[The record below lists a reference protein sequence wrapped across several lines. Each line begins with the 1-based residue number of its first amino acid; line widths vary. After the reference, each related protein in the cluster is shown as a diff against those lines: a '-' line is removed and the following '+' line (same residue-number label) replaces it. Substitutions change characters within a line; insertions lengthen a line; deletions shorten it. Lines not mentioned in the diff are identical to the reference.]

1 MSTRPNRRAS
11 SAKVA
16 PPVFPATA
24 PSTKQAKL
32 EASQR
37 NPAHISKDVADA
49 CGGVNPLSG
58 RLYSD
63 GFSSGSQVGV
73 PNRLTHCQPSNTGLV
88 PHPPAEP
95 ATASVTTAGGP
106 SDASASRARG
116 TTHMVNSLQVFQAP
130 DQSDAYLK
138 SVFSAAAKSQSMPAR
153 RPQAKAAAIGSNK
166 LAPLAHTPRSAAP
179 NGTTASAPAATR
191 DISTSTAEEAAQ
203 RALATIPRFHK
214 ATSNAPNEF
223 VYLVM
228 RPRGMRDPLNPY
240 DLQAVPRT
248 EVRGQNYFTVSAAGV
263 THFNDAGAEFIE
275 LPKWERECRIFHTIR
290 ELPVFHDYQ
299 RWRSFVL
306 WRNLVRRSATS
317 GSRQFL
323 SLHLFAAHPHLSR
336 ALLAV
341 RKECLDTAAAEDLY
355 ETSTETRTLEAY
367 TEMLH
372 AHLEEEKRRLEQMIK
387 RIRDHVEQAC
397 KTAMFTWQVDRERQ
411 KLLYEDEEQQQKKKV
426 FDIRELGTQEQPSYI
441 ELTQRKAMCRRLT
454 AFIKLCDYLV
464 VECLTGLAAKA
475 VSHLRHDLEV
485 SGTTATTAAAAAAVG
500 GSTAGPA
507 TATTA
512 HTTTAAGE
520 RSRKAGAGLNAA
532 AAAANADFTG
542 PLWNVEV
549 VYNSDLQAI
558 ELMPSA
564 AQIRES
570 VDDVICD
577 YVRAVGAIPR
587 LTSFSTFK
595 AYTSNAQDELGN
607 DTIGAGPDVAEMVMV
622 EECYKQDVAAIQ
634 STLSESFVKMHNH
647 AHTFEV
653 FKEMY
658 ITNSQLRKETLLERD
673 DTLQFFRDQL
683 ATYKAQ
689 TEAISKI
696 PSCADVGMMRM
707 WTEGL
712 REFFTPSP
720 LTCLNIY
727 HHVLPLI
734 AKRRNETLL
743 KELQQRTTYLAA
755 APKTIEHYVEYV
767 DYCNKLESSFDDI
780 ANSYDLVRDLFALM
794 QNEKIDVGE
803 EDEETYRSGTRPQ
816 FDKLRTLLQT
826 TEDSKEAQQRFFS
839 RSIEEEMAQ
848 LRRRIESVYDRAGQP
863 IVMSGDAAVE
873 EARAYVANLLQEAEG
888 IAAREKKLR
897 EFQIEIGAE
906 ETVVEV
912 MTEMLNDVSIKARL
926 WTGLG
931 DWQTFTKE
939 TRALPFDQLQVPA
952 VQEVVQKFA
961 TLVKQ
966 VSSKLSDNRAVP
978 RLRSSVEEWRQL
990 LPVLQAL
997 TNPSLKSEHLAK
1009 ISAVVGPIADAS
1021 GTTKTLSEW
1030 SNQFTIGML
1039 LEHNIL
1045 RYRDEIAAVS
1055 AAATEEDKLQ
1065 KQIDKVNATWNGGGA
1080 KPPVEFQFHNHKE
1093 SKDVFTL
1100 VGSSVED
1107 VTTMLDD
1114 SAVAISTIGSSK
1126 HCQGVLRSQV
1136 DRWENRLKYM
1146 LETLDKWVELQR
1158 SWIYLENIFSSSEI
1172 RSQWKDDAQRFEKV
1186 DRFYKDLMRKAHDLP
1201 TAYRSLLINPPSFG
1215 TAESSTAAA
1224 GRTLKQDLE
1233 NNIQELEKVLVSLE
1247 KKLDEKRRAFPR
1259 FYFLSNDDMLDLIAK
1274 VKTPELMMPHMLKMF
1289 DGIKSLSLSA
1299 QNDITHLNSMEG
1311 ETVELCN
1318 QGIKAR
1324 GAVEAWMDLLEREM
1338 FTTLRLRAQR
1348 CLEDYEA
1355 RNDRTEWMFQHP
1367 VQLVLI
1373 VEQLLWTRSV
1383 EEALDKFDSPQLMQR
1398 LRSEQRS
1405 NLEVLAELTARSL
1418 SRVQRVLLSTLIT
1431 IDVHGRDL
1439 VEDMCE
1445 SRVTESKEFG
1455 WTKQLRVYW
1464 EKYTDGNGT
1473 LFIRQNNSRFVYG
1486 YEYLGAQGRLV
1497 ITPLTDRIYMTVT
1510 GALKLHLGASPAGPA
1525 GTGKTET
1532 VKDLAK
1538 NLARQCIVYNC
1549 SDGVTYKMMEKFFS
1563 GLIQTGAWACL
1574 DEFNRINIEVL
1585 SVIASQ
1591 LLEIKLALQ
1600 NSQESFTFQGTPD
1613 VRVRPTY
1620 GAFITMNPG
1629 YAGRTELPDNLKI
1642 LFRPVAC
1649 MTPDFRMIAEVILF
1663 SEGFKN
1669 AHDLS
1674 LKITQLYK
1682 LSSEQL
1688 SPQDHYDFGMRAL
1701 KSILVMAGDLKRSQP
1716 DVEEDLTLIVA
1727 CNDSNVPKF
1736 VAEDIPLFQGIMQ
1749 DLFPG
1754 VSFPEREYGELLP
1767 ALQRVMSE
1775 KKLVDAG
1782 QWVKKGIQFY
1792 ETLIVRHGVMLVG
1805 VTGTGKTEARRC
1817 IAGAL
1822 TGMAAAGSSNKMA
1835 RPVEEYVINP
1845 KSILLHELYGQL
1857 DVNTN
1862 EWKDGVLA
1870 AIAKDCVR
1878 AAETSSDHRWMI
1890 FDGPVD
1896 TLWIESLNS
1905 VLDDSKLLCLDS
1917 GERIKL
1923 PDTIHMLFEV
1933 ADLAVASP
1941 ATVSRCGMVYVD
1953 AEDLPWRAVVA
1964 QWAETKLADAGAQP
1978 QCRAYVLS
1986 LFDQHVEKG
1995 LAWLRQQRSAA
2006 LISGGDMN
2014 VVQSLCDLFTALMQV
2029 NKVKLMAD
2037 PAPTSSST
2045 DGGGGADAAATVA
2058 AAPAPPPAD
2067 DPIFRERNEICN
2079 ALFAFSYVWSLGGN
2093 VNQAAM
2099 ESFDTMARTELET
2112 VVRFP
2117 NYGSVYDYMV
2127 DFTTRL
2133 LVPWESLVPN
2143 FAYDPA
2149 TPFFDILVPTVDTV
2163 RYSTIARTLLEAKK
2177 PVLFNGQSGVGK
2189 TFIMADCLHRN
2200 KEALQLSLVTFQFSA
2215 QTSSERTQELIEA
2228 KLKPKR
2234 KNLLGAAPGKSVVLF
2249 IDDLNMPAVEVF
2261 GASPPIELIRQ
2272 LMGQGG
2278 FYDRKVAGMWK
2289 TVQDVTVVSACGPPE
2304 GGRNPI
2310 TPRLTR
2316 LFHLLQ
2322 IATLTDESM
2331 KRIFGSILGGFLEA
2345 KNFAHEVREL
2355 VPAVVMGSLD
2365 VFNKIRDTLRPRPT
2379 TPHYTFNLRDL
2390 SKVFQGITQVIP
2402 RVCRD
2407 APTFV
2412 RLWVH
2417 EVMRCFYDR
2426 LANQADR
2433 QYFVDEVLAEAILH
2447 VLPSAGNPVSPPPDL
2462 WADFTRFGAAEKVY
2476 EEVPEIQRVAQVLEE
2491 YQDDYNATAAVA
2503 KRDDDSGAVQASQL
2517 GLVFFKDH
2525 CKHIARIIR
2534 IIRQPRGNV
2543 LLVGVGG
2550 SGKRSLTRL
2559 AAYITGCRTFEAAVG
2574 KGYSMNDFHEF
2585 LLGVYTHAGV
2595 KNESCV
2601 LLLSDNQIVDEAM
2614 LEDVNNILNSGEVPS
2629 LFSAEEREKHI
2640 SACAEAAQ
2648 QRGITNR
2655 EDVYNFFIGRVRD
2668 NMHVALCMSPVGDQF
2683 RTRCRQ
2689 FPSLTNCCSVDWF
2702 DEWPREALEGVA
2714 ARMLQDL
2721 AGVVPADFHA
2731 LLPQLCV
2738 DVHASTTHMA
2748 QQFYDEL
2755 RRRYYITP
2763 TSYLEF
2769 IESYKAL
2776 LLIQR
2781 SRVEARLA
2789 QMENG
2794 TEKMRETEETITRMK
2809 AEIEVKRPQLEKA
2822 SAETQEVVADLKVRQ
2837 TKAAEVQVQV
2847 RAQQES
2853 ATVQQ
2858 RDASQMAAEANAR
2871 LAEAKPIIDKAK
2883 AALDTI
2889 QASDLNELRS
2899 FANPPS
2905 AVLTTTQACMT
2916 MFDAKD
2922 FNGAWSGNT
2931 DWKGAREFLSYRPL
2945 LDMIRGYPTDNVKPA
2960 ILQKVQKFINDPEFT
2975 VEVCSSKG
2983 SQTCGSL
2990 CAWVH
2995 AVNEYSKV
3003 VKEVGPMRQAAAEAE
3018 QHLAETNAKLQA
3030 AQQQLKEV
3038 EKELTDLEQRY
3049 QVSVTK
3055 KNDLEKG
3062 LQLCISRLRN
3072 AEMLSGSLKS
3082 EGARWTENVKLLSAQ
3097 LGALPLQVFMAS
3109 ACVAYFGAFTPAF
3122 RQRLIAQWTTELAS
3136 RGLEVGGF
3144 SFTSVL
3150 GDPVDVL
3157 NWQVNGLPSDETST
3171 ENAIVAL
3178 LSCAP
3183 RRWPLFIDPQEQ
3195 AIKWLLRQFQQTQPV
3210 SGSGAAASKNRNM
3223 LKVIRLTDATWM
3235 RTLESQIRLGGV
3247 VVIDD
3252 VGESLDP
3259 ALEPLI
3265 ARRFTTSEGGGLQI
3279 QLTPQSGPIDY
3290 HPSFRLFLCS
3300 KLPNPVYLPDISTRV
3315 TLLNF
3320 TATMEGLSEQMLG
3333 EVVSIEQRSMEEEK
3347 NAMIQRIAQGQQRL
3361 KTIEESILE
3370 RLQSTKGNIL
3380 DDEDLIRELQSAQSS
3395 AAVISRSQKEANEK
3409 MAIISAAREKYRG
3422 VAVRAALLFFVL
3434 ADVSRMDPMYQ
3445 YSLQYFVKLV
3455 QHEIEGTVKPAGYTE
3470 ANAEMLADHLRAAIA
3485 ALTSATYMQVC
3496 RGLFNKDKTILSLL
3510 IATAIARHDRVIAE
3524 EEWQYFVR
3532 ASAFAASELPEKP
3545 ARLAWVTRVQW
3556 ELAEALSRTVPA
3568 FHELLPSLQDQA
3580 EEWRAFAQSDV
3591 PYAAPLP
3598 SAWQAKLN
3606 LFQRVLLIRC
3616 FREEQLYFA
3625 LSDYV
3630 QQTMGPE
3637 FIETPTMDLART
3649 LKDSAPHTP
3658 IVFIL
3663 SQGADPM
3670 EALQSLALAEGR
3682 DLQYVSLGQGQS
3694 ENAKRL
3700 ITACRSSGAWAL
3712 LQNCHLSQT
3721 FMPELSAIV
3730 ASLQPGA
3737 TNAVE
3742 MHPNFRLW
3750 LTSMPTDFFPVF
3762 VLQTSVKLTN
3772 EPPTGLR
3779 ANMLRCFNE
3788 LTPQEYDAFSD
3799 ADTIGGEKKGR
3810 AFKKLLYG
3818 LCFFHSVV
3826 LERRKFGPLGW
3837 NVKYEWNDTD
3847 FHVSKQWL
3855 RLFFEEQETIPWE
3868 SLGYIIGQI
3877 NYGGRVTDP
3886 QDRGTLF
3893 TILRNYLNPHILE
3906 EGHCFCQEGVY
3917 VVPASG
3923 TLAEAQQHIQAM
3935 SLVDEPAVF
3944 GMHENANLRY
3954 QLQRSEYLLSKIVSI
3969 QPRLVGSAGTSG
3981 VTPEEEV
3988 RRKCQEFEASLPPIF
4003 TKEEA
4008 GPRTFTALPSGLPNS
4023 MSTVLSHELV
4033 KYNRLLSKMRQTL
4046 SDMQK
4051 ALQGLTVLSAD
4062 LDAMYSS
4069 FLADQ
4074 VPQLWTSV
4082 SYASLKPLGAW
4093 YRDLIARVQFIRR
4106 WVQKGEPVAFWIG
4119 GFFNP
4124 SAFMT
4129 GVYQAYARAES
4140 VSVDKLGFQYAVL
4153 DTAADAITAAPARGC
4168 YVYGIQ
4174 TDAWRWDSK
4183 RRVMADSLPGEPYA
4197 ELPPVHFLPEPNH
4210 VKPESYHAVPLY
4222 RTTVRAGVISSL
4234 GASSNYVMSIEVPS
4248 ADGSD
4253 YWLLKGAACVC
4264 ALNQ

>member
-1 MSTRPNRRAS
+1 MSVPPNQRVP
-11 SAKVA
+11 SAKAA
-16 PPVFPATA
+16 PAFAASV
-24 PSTKQAKL
+24 PSSKRAKL

-37 NPAHISKDVADA
+37 NPAHISKDIADA
-49 CGGVNPLSG
+49 CRSVNPLAG
-58 RLYSD
+58 RLYDD
-63 GFSSGSQVGV
+63 GFTSGPQVGV
-73 PNRLTHCQPSNTGLV
+73 PNRLTHYQPTTTALI
-88 PHPPAEP
+88 PHPPTEP
-95 ATASVTTAGGP
+95 ANGATANITISTDIPAKEST
-106 SDASASRARG
+106 SCARG
-116 TTHMVNSLQVFQAP
+116 ETRMVNSLQVFEAP
-130 DQSDAYLK
+130 NPSDSELKNIFTATAKSK
-138 SVFSAAAKSQSMPAR
+138 SVPSRRPQKVSAAAATAPIKTTLMASQPRPASLSGTTSL
-153 RPQAKAAAIGSNK
+153 AAA
-166 LAPLAHTPRSAAP
+166 A
-179 NGTTASAPAATR
+179 TTAKDFGAN
-191 DISTSTAEEAAQ
+191 TAEEAAQ

-240 DLQAVPRT
+240 DLQAVSRT

-263 THFNDAGAEFIE
+263 THFHDSGAEFIE
-275 LPKWERECRIFHTIR
+275 LPKWERECHIFHTIR
-290 ELPVFHDYQ
+290 ELPVFRDYQ
-299 RWRSFVL
+299 RWRNFVL
-306 WRNLVRRSATS
+306 WRNLVRRSATGS
-317 GSRQFL
+317 SRQFL
-323 SLHLFAAHPHLSR
+323 MSHLFAAHPHLSA

-341 RKECLDTAAAEDLY
+341 RKECLDTAATEDLY
-355 ETSTETRTLEAY
+355 ESSVETRTLEAY
-367 TEMLH
+367 TQALLN
-372 AHLEEEKRRLEQMIK
+372 HLQEEKWRLEQMMK

-397 KTAMFTWQVDRERQ
+397 KMAMFTWQVDRERQ
-411 KLLYEDEEQQQKKKV
+411 KLLYEDEEQQKKKV
-426 FDIRELGTQEQPSYI
+426 FDIRELGTQEQPSYV
-441 ELTQRKAMCRRLT
+441 ELTQRKTMCRRLT
-454 AFIKLCDYLV
+454 AFIKMCDYLV

-475 VSHLRHDLEV
+475 VSRLRRDLEL
-485 SGTTATTAAAAAAVG
+485 SGTAPAGGASATAAG
-500 GSTAGPA
+500 
-507 TATTA
+507 
-512 HTTTAAGE
+512 AGE
-520 RSRKAGAGLNAA
+520 RSRKAA
-532 AAAANADFTG
+532 AAAANAAAGAANTDFTG
-542 PLWNVEV
+542 PLWNVEM
-549 VYNSDLQAI
+549 VYNSELQAI

-564 AQIRES
+564 SQFRES
-570 VDDVICD
+570 VEDIVSD
-577 YVRAVGAIPR
+577 YVHAVGAIPR
-587 LTSFSTFK
+587 LTSLGTFK
-595 AYTSNAQDELGN
+595 VYTSNAQDELGN
-607 DTIGAGPDVAEMVMV
+607 DIIGAGPDVAEMVMV
-622 EECYKQDVAAIQ
+622 EERYKQDVAAIQ
-634 STLSESFVKMHNH
+634 STLSAAFAKMHNY
-647 AHTFEV
+647 AQTFEV

-658 ITNSQLRKETLLERD
+658 ITNSHVRKETLLQRD
-673 DTLQFFRDQL
+673 DNLQFFREQL
-683 ATYKAQ
+683 ATYRRQ
-689 TEAISKI
+689 MEAISTKI
-696 PSCADVGMMRM
+696 PSCADVGVMRM

-720 LTCLNIY
+720 VACLNVY
-727 HHVLPLI
+727 HHVLPI
-734 AKRRNETLL
+734 ISKRRNETLL
-743 KELQQRTTYLAA
+743 RELQERTTYLAA
-755 APKTIEHYVEYV
+755 APKSIEHYVEYV
-767 DYCNKLESSFDDI
+767 DYCNKLEGSFDDI
-780 ANSYDLVRDLFALM
+780 ANSYDLVRDLFLLM
-794 QNEKIDVGE
+794 QNEKISVSE
-803 EDEETYRSGTRPQ
+803 EDEETFRSGTRPQ

-826 TEDSKEAQQRFFS
+826 TEDSREAQQRFFS
-839 RSIEEEMAQ
+839 RSIDEEMDQ

-863 IVMSGDAAVE
+863 IVMSGDADVE
-873 EARAYVANLLQEAEG
+873 EAHAYMMALLEEAEG

-912 MTEMLNDVSIKARL
+912 MTEMLHDVSIKARL
-926 WTGLG
+926 WTGIG
-931 DWQTFTKE
+931 DWKTFTEE
-939 TRALPFDQLQVPA
+939 TRVLPFDQLDVPG
-952 VQEVVQKFA
+952 VQETVQKFS

-966 VSSKLSDNRAVP
+966 VSSKLSGNRAVP
-978 RLRSSVEEWRQL
+978 RLRSGVEEWRQL
-990 LPVLQAL
+990 LPVLQSL
-997 TNPSLKSEHLAK
+997 TNPTLKTEHHAK
-1009 ISAVVGPIADAS
+1009 ISAVVGPIADAN
-1021 GTTKTLSEW
+1021 GIVKTLSEW
-1030 SNQFTIGML
+1030 SNQFTIEML
-1039 LEHNIL
+1039 LEHHIL
-1045 RYRDEIAAVS
+1045 KYRDEIVAVS

-1065 KQIDKVNATWNGGGA
+1065 KQIDKVNATWNGGGP
-1080 KPPVEFQFHNHKE
+1080 KPPVEFQFHAHKD

-1136 DRWENRLKYM
+1136 DRWENRFKYM

-1186 DRFYKDLMRKAHDLP
+1186 NRFYKDLMRKAHDLP
-1201 TAYRSLLINPPSFG
+1201 TAYRSLLINPPSFD
-1215 TAESSTAAA
+1215 TAEAVTAA
-1224 GRTLKQDLE
+1224 GRTLKHDLE
-1233 NNIQELEKVLVSLE
+1233 TYIKELEKVLVSLE
-1247 KKLDEKRRAFPR
+1247 KKLEEKRRAFPR
-1259 FYFLSNDDMLDLIAK
+1259 FYFLSNDDLLDLLAK

-1289 DGIKSLSLSA
+1289 DGIKSLSFGS

-1311 ETVELCN
+1311 EKVELCN
-1318 QGIKAR
+1318 QSIKAR
-1324 GAVEAWMDLLEREM
+1324 GAVEVWMDLLEREM
-1338 FTTLRLRAQR
+1338 FATLRFRAQR

-1355 RNDRTEWMFQHP
+1355 RNDRTEWMLQHP

-1383 EEALDKFDSPQLMQR
+1383 EEVLDKPDSSQLMQR
-1398 LRSEQRS
+1398 LREEQRS
-1405 NLEVLAELTARSL
+1405 NLETLAELTARSL

-1445 SRVTESKEFG
+1445 SGVTESKEFG

-1464 EKYTDGNGT
+1464 EKDADDNGT

-1600 NSQESFTFQGTPD
+1600 NAQETFNFQGTPD
-1613 VRVRPTY
+1613 VRVRRTY
-1620 GAFITMNPG
+1620 GAFVTMNPG

-1754 VSFPEREYGELLP
+1754 VSFPEREYEELLP
-1767 ALQRVMSE
+1767 AMQRIMSE

-1792 ETLIVRHGVMLVG
+1792 ETLIVRHGVMMVG
-1805 VTGTGKTEARRC
+1805 VTGTGKTESRRC
-1817 IAGAL
+1817 IAEAL
-1822 TGMAAAGSSNKMA
+1822 TNMAAANSTNKMA

-1878 AAETSSDHRWMI
+1878 AAETSANHRWMV

-1953 AEDLPWRAVVA
+1953 AEDLPWRAVA
-1964 QWAETKLADAGAQP
+1964 EQWVETKLAKAGAQP

-1986 LFDQHVEKG
+1986 LFNNHMEKG
-1995 LAWLRQQRSAA
+1995 LEWLHQQRSATLMSA
-2006 LISGGDMN
+2006 GDMN
-2014 VVQSLCDLFTALMQV
+2014 VVQSLCDLFTALMHV
-2029 NKVKLMAD
+2029 NAVKLMAD
-2037 PAPTSSST
+2037 PQSS
-2045 DGGGGADAAATVA
+2045 AD
-2058 AAPAPPPAD
+2058 PIIPPD
-2067 DPIFRERNEICN
+2067 DPIFRERNEVCN
-2079 ALFAFSYVWSLGGN
+2079 ALFAFSFVWSVGGN
-2093 VNQAAM
+2093 VDQAAM

-2117 NYGSVYDYMV
+2117 NYGSVYDYTV
-2127 DFTTRL
+2127 DFKTRL
-2133 LVPWESLVPN
+2133 LVPWESLVPSFTYN
-2143 FAYDPA
+2143 PN
-2149 TPFFDILVPTVDTV
+2149 TPFFNVLVPTIDTV
-2163 RYSTIARTLLEAKK
+2163 RYSTIAQTLLKGRK
-2177 PVLFNGQSGVGK
+2177 PILFNGQTGVGK

-2322 IATLTDESM
+2322 IATLTDDSM
-2331 KRIFGSILGGFLEA
+2331 KRIFNSILSGFLDA
-2345 KNFAHEVREL
+2345 KNFTHEVKGL
-2355 VPAVVMGSLD
+2355 APAVVRGSVD
-2365 VFNKIRDTLRPRPT
+2365 IFNKIRDGLRPRPT

-2402 RVCRD
+2402 RMCRD

-2417 EVMRCFYDR
+2417 ELMRCFYDR
-2426 LANQADR
+2426 LASPADR
-2433 QYFVDEVLAEAILH
+2433 QYFVEEVVAEAVLY
-2447 VLPSAGNPVSPPPDL
+2447 VLPNSANPAAASPPVL
-2462 WADFTRFGAAEKVY
+2462 WADFTRFGAADKVY
-2476 EEVPEIQRVAQVLEE
+2476 EEVPDIQRIAQVLEE
-2491 YQDDYNATAAVA
+2491 YQDDYNATAATV
-2503 KRDDDSGAVQASQL
+2503 RTDDSAGVQASQL

-2525 CKHIARIIR
+2525 CEHIARIIR
-2534 IIRQPRGNV
+2534 ILRQPRGNV

-2559 AAYITGCRTFEAAVG
+2559 AAYIAGCRIFETAVG
-2574 KGYSMNDFHEF
+2574 KGYSMNEFHEF
-2585 LLGVYTHAGV
+2585 LLELYTYAGV

-2629 LFSAEEREKHI
+2629 LFSSEEREKRI
-2640 SACAEAAQ
+2640 SACADAAQ
-2648 QRGITNR
+2648 QQGITSR
-2655 EDVYNFFIGRVRD
+2655 EEVYNFFVGRVRD

-2689 FPSLTNCCSVDWF
+2689 FPSLTNCCCVDWF

-2721 AGVVPADFHA
+2721 ADVVPADFHT

-2748 QQFYDEL
+2748 QQYYDEL

-2776 LLIQR
+2776 LLAQR
-2781 SRVEARLA
+2781 NRVEAQLA
-2789 QMENG
+2789 QVENG
-2794 TEKMRETEETITRMK
+2794 TEKMRETEETITKMK
-2809 AEIEVKRPQLEKA
+2809 AEIEVKRPLLEKA

-2837 TKAAEVQVQV
+2837 TKAADVQVQV
-2847 RAQQES
+2847 RAQQDS

-2858 RDASQMAAEANAR
+2858 RDASQIAAEANAR

-2905 AVLTTTQACMT
+2905 AVLKTTQACMT

-2922 FNGAWSGNT
+2922 FNGAWSGNV

-2960 ILQKVQKFINDPEFT
+2960 ILQKVQKFVSDPEFT

-2995 AVNEYSKV
+2995 ALNEYSKV
-3003 VKEVGPMRQAAAEAE
+3003 VKEVAPMRQAAAEAE
-3018 QHLAETNAKLQA
+3018 RHLAETNAKLKA
-3030 AQQQLKEV
+3030 AQQQLQEV
-3038 EKELTDLEQRY
+3038 EKELADLEQRY
-3049 QVSVTK
+3049 QISAAK

-3072 AEMLSGSLKS
+3072 AETLSGSLKS

-3097 LGALPLQVFMAS
+3097 LSALPLQVFMAS

-3122 RQRLIAQWTTELAS
+3122 RQRLITEWKTELAG

-3144 SFTSVL
+3144 SLTSVL
-3150 GDPVDVL
+3150 GDPVDSL

-3178 LSCAP
+3178 LSCTP

-3210 SGSGAAASKNRNM
+3210 SGSGAVATKNRSL
-3223 LKVIRLTDATWM
+3223 LKVIKLTDATWM
-3235 RTLESQIRLGGV
+3235 RSLESQIRLGGV
-3247 VVIDD
+3247 VIIDD

-3265 ARRFTTSEGGGLQI
+3265 ARRIFTTDGGGLQI

-3290 HPSFRLFLCS
+3290 NPNFRLFLCS

-3320 TATMEGLSEQMLG
+3320 TVTMEGLSEQMLG

-3347 NAMIQRIAQGQQRL
+3347 NAIIQRIAQGQRRL
-3361 KTIEESILE
+3361 KTIEENILE
-3370 RLQSTKGNIL
+3370 RLQTTKGNIL
-3380 DDEDLIRELQSAQSS
+3380 DDEDLIRELQAAQSS
-3395 AAVISRSQKEANEK
+3395 AAVISRSQEEANEK
-3409 MAIISAAREKYRG
+3409 MAIISVAREKYRS

-3455 QHEIEGTVKPAGYTE
+3455 EREIEGTVKPAGYTE
-3470 ANAEMLADHLRAAIA
+3470 ANKEMLAEHLRAAIDN
-3485 ALTSATYMQVC
+3485 LTSATYTQIC

-3510 IATAIARHDRVIAE
+3510 IATAIARHDKVIAE

-3532 ASAFAASELPEKP
+3532 ASAFVASELPEKP
-3545 ARLAWVTRVQW
+3545 QQLSWMTRVQW
-3556 ELAEALSRTVPA
+3556 ELVEALSRTVPV
-3568 FHELLPSLQDQA
+3568 FHEVLPSMCSQSD
-3580 EEWRAFAQSDV
+3580 EWKAFAHSDA
-3591 PYAAPLP
+3591 PHSAPLP
-3598 SAWQAKLN
+3598 EAWQTNLN

-3616 FREEQLYFA
+3616 FREEKLFFA
-3625 LSDYV
+3625 LYDYV
-3630 QQTMGPE
+3630 QQTMGSE
-3637 FIETPTMDLART
+3637 FIETPPMDLVRT
-3649 LKDSAPHTP
+3649 LKDSKPFTP
-3658 IVFIL
+3658 IIFIL

-3670 EALQSLALAEGR
+3670 EALQSLAKAEGK

-3700 ITACRSSGAWAL
+3700 IISCRNSGAWAL

-3721 FMPELSAIV
+3721 FMPELSSIV

-3742 MHPNFRLW
+3742 MHKNFRLW

-3762 VLQTSVKLTN
+3762 VLQSSIKLTN

-3799 ADTIGGEKKGR
+3799 EETIGDERKGR

-3837 NVKYEWNDTD
+3837 NVRYEWSDTD

-3855 RLFFEEQETIPWE
+3855 RLFFEEQEVIPWE
-3868 SLGYIIGQI
+3868 SLEYIIGQI

-3886 QDRGTLF
+3886 QDRGTLL
-3893 TILRNYLNPHILE
+3893 TILCNYLSPRILE
-3906 EGHCFCQEGVY
+3906 EGYRFCEEGVY
-3917 VVPASG
+3917 VVPPSG
-3923 TLAEAQQHIQAM
+3923 TLAEAQQHIQNM

-3954 QLQRSEYLLSKIVSI
+3954 QLQTSEYLLSKIVSI
-3969 QPRLVGSAGTSG
+3969 QPRLVGTAGSSG
-3981 VTPEEEV
+3981 ATPEEEV
-3988 RRKCQEFEASLPPIF
+3988 RRKCQEFESALPPIL
-4003 TKEEA
+4003 TREEA
-4008 GPRTFTALPSGLPNS
+4008 GSHTFTTLANGLPNS

-4033 KYNRLLSKMRQTL
+4033 KYNKLLSKIRQTL

-4074 VPQLWTSV
+4074 VPQMWTAA

-4093 YRDLIARVQFIRR
+4093 YRDLIARVHFIRTWLQR
-4106 WVQKGEPVAFWIG
+4106 GEPAAFWIG

-4129 GVYQAYARAES
+4129 GVYQAYARAEN
-4140 VSVDKLGFQYAVL
+4140 VSVDRLGFHYAVMEG
-4153 DTAADAITAAPARGC
+4153 DADAIKAAPERGC

-4174 TDAWRWDSK
+4174 TDAWRWDSE

-4210 VKPESYHAVPLY
+4210 VKPENYHAVPLY
-4222 RTTVRAGVISSL
+4222 RTTVRAGIISSL
-4234 GASSNYVMSIEVPS
+4234 GASSNYVLSVEMPS
-4248 ADGSD
+4248 VDGSD

>member
-1 MSTRPNRRAS
+1 
-11 SAKVA
+11 
-16 PPVFPATA
+16 
-24 PSTKQAKL
+24 
-32 EASQR
+32 
-37 NPAHISKDVADA
+37 
-49 CGGVNPLSG
+49 
-58 RLYSD
+58 
-63 GFSSGSQVGV
+63 
-73 PNRLTHCQPSNTGLV
+73 
-88 PHPPAEP
+88 
-95 ATASVTTAGGP
+95 
-106 SDASASRARG
+106 
-116 TTHMVNSLQVFQAP
+116 MVNSLQVFAAP
-130 DQSDAYLK
+130 KQTDAELK
-138 SVFSAAAKSQSMPAR
+138 SVFTATAKSKTMLAR
-153 RPQAKAAAIGSNK
+153 RPQMKAGTIATASGPRKLPLLRGQPRSTAALNNTTTVAAASM
-166 LAPLAHTPRSAAP
+166 
-179 NGTTASAPAATR
+179 AATTKEGLG
-191 DISTSTAEEAAQ
+191 TSTAEEAAQ

-214 ATSNAPNEF
+214 TTSNAPNEF

-228 RPRGMRDPLNPY
+228 RPRGVRDPLNPY
-240 DLQAVPRT
+240 DLQAVART

-263 THFNDAGAEFIE
+263 THFNASEAEFIE
-275 LPKWERECRIFHTIR
+275 LPTWERECRIFHTIR
-290 ELPVFHDYQ
+290 ELPVFHEYQ
-299 RWRSFVL
+299 RWRNFVL
-306 WRNLVRRSATS
+306 WRNLVRRSATGS
-317 GSRQFL
+317 SRQFL
-323 SLHLFAAHPHLSR
+323 SSHLFAAHSHLSV

-355 ETSTETRTLEAY
+355 ETCTETRSLEVYSEA
-367 TEMLH
+367 LH
-372 AHLEEEKRRLEQMIK
+372 AHLQEAKRRLEQMMK
-387 RIRDHVEQAC
+387 RISDHAEQAC

-411 KLLYEDEEQQQKKKV
+411 KLLYEDEEQQKRKT

-464 VECLTGLAAKA
+464 VECLTTLAAKA

-485 SGTTATTAAAAAAVG
+485 SGTAPTTAAAGTGERNRKAAGASTTVAAAG
-500 GSTAGPA
+500 
-507 TATTA
+507 
-512 HTTTAAGE
+512 
-520 RSRKAGAGLNAA
+520 AA
-532 AAAANADFTG
+532 ASNTDFTG
-542 PLWNVEV
+542 PLWNVEL
-549 VYNSDLQAI
+549 VYNTDLQAI
-558 ELMPSA
+558 ELVPSA
-564 AQIRES
+564 VQIRES
-570 VDDVICD
+570 VEDIIDD

-587 LTSFSTFK
+587 LTSLTVFK
-595 AYTSNAQDELGN
+595 VYTANAQDELGN
-607 DTIGAGPDVAEMVMV
+607 DVIGAGPDVAEMVMV
-622 EECYKQDVAAIQ
+622 EAGYKQDIAAIQ
-634 STLSESFVKMHNH
+634 STLSESFTKMHNH

-653 FKEMY
+653 FREMY
-658 ITNSQLRKETLLERD
+658 ITNSQLKKETLLQRD

-689 TEAISKI
+689 TEAISSKI
-696 PSCADVGMMRM
+696 PSCSDVGMMRM

-720 LTCLNIY
+720 LACLSIY
-727 HHVLPLI
+727 HYVLPII

-743 KELQQRTTYLAA
+743 KELQERTTYLAA

-767 DYCNKLESSFDDI
+767 DCCKKLENSFDDI

-794 QNEKIDVGE
+794 QSEKVEVSE
-803 EDEETYRSGTRPQ
+803 EDEETFRSGTRPQ
-816 FDKLRTLLQT
+816 FDKLRMLLQT

-839 RSIEEEMAQ
+839 RSIEEEMDQ

-863 IVMSGDAAVE
+863 IVMSGDADVE
-873 EARAYVANLLQEAEG
+873 EANAYMVALLTEAEG

-926 WTGLG
+926 WTGIG
-931 DWQTFTKE
+931 DWSTFTEE
-939 TRALPFDQLQVPA
+939 TRALPFDQLDVAA
-952 VQEVVQKFA
+952 VQEVVQKFVA
-961 TLVKQ
+961 LVKQ
-966 VSSKLSDNRAVP
+966 VSSKLSGNRAVP

-997 TNPSLKSEHLAK
+997 TNPSLKSEHHAK
-1009 ISAVVGPIADAS
+1009 ISAAVGPVADAN
-1021 GTTKTLSEW
+1021 GTSKTLSEW
-1030 SNQFTIGML
+1030 SNQFTIEML

-1045 RYRDEIAAVS
+1045 KYRDEIAAVS

-1065 KQIDKVNATWNGGGA
+1065 KQIDKVNATWNGGGP
-1080 KPPVEFQFHNHKE
+1080 KPPVEFQFHAHKE

-1158 SWIYLENIFSSSEI
+1158 NWIYLENIFSSSEI

-1201 TAYRSLLINPPSFG
+1201 TAYRSLLINPPSFD
-1215 TAESSTAAA
+1215 TAESTAGA

-1233 NNIQELEKVLVSLE
+1233 TYIKELEKVLVSLE
-1247 KKLDEKRRAFPR
+1247 KKLEEKRRAFPR
-1259 FYFLSNDDMLDLIAK
+1259 FYFLSNDDLLDLLAK

-1289 DGIKSLSLSA
+1289 DGIKSLSFGA

-1311 ETVELCN
+1311 EKVELCN

-1324 GAVEAWMDLLEREM
+1324 GAVETWMDLLEREM
-1338 FTTLRLRAQR
+1338 FATLRFRAQR
-1348 CLEDYEA
+1348 CLEDYET
-1355 RNDRTEWMFQHP
+1355 RDNRTEWMFQHP

-1373 VEQLLWTRSV
+1373 VDQLLWTRTV
-1383 EEALDKFDSPQLMQR
+1383 EEALDKPDSQQLMQR
-1398 LRSEQRS
+1398 LRGEQRS
-1405 NLEVLAELTARSL
+1405 NLEMLAELTARSL

-1439 VEDMCE
+1439 VEDMCD
-1445 SRVTESKEFG
+1445 SGVTESKEFG

-1464 EKYTDGNGT
+1464 EKHTDGNGT

-1600 NSQESFTFQGTPD
+1600 NAQETFTFQGTPD

-1620 GAFITMNPG
+1620 GAFVTMNPG

-1754 VSFPEREYGELLP
+1754 VTFPEREYAELLP
-1767 ALQRVMSE
+1767 AMQQIMSE

-1817 IAGAL
+1817 IAEAL
-1822 TGMAAAGSSNKMA
+1822 TNMAAANSTNKMA
-1835 RPVEEYVINP
+1835 RPVEEYIINP
-1845 KSILLHELYGQL
+1845 KSVLLHELYGQL

-1878 AAETSSDHRWMI
+1878 TAETSSNHRWMV

-1953 AEDLPWRAVVA
+1953 AEDLPWRAVA
-1964 QWAETKLADAGAQP
+1964 EQWAETKLAEAGAQP

-1986 LFDQHVEKG
+1986 LFDEHVERG
-1995 LAWLRQQRSAA
+1995 LAWLRQQRSAMLMSA
-2006 LISGGDMN
+2006 GDMN

-2037 PAPTSSST
+2037 PVTAA
-2045 DGGGGADAAATVA
+2045 DGNAI
-2058 AAPAPPPAD
+2058 PSAD
-2067 DPIFRERNEICN
+2067 DPMFRERNEMCN

-2093 VNQAAM
+2093 IDQAAM
-2099 ESFDTMARTELET
+2099 ESFDSTARAELES

-2117 NYGSVYDYMV
+2117 NYGSVYDYTV
-2127 DFTTRL
+2127 DFNTRL
-2133 LVPWESLVPN
+2133 LVPWESLVPD
-2143 FAYDPA
+2143 FTYHPA
-2149 TPFFDILVPTVDTV
+2149 TPFFNILVPTVDTV
-2163 RYSTIARTLLEAKK
+2163 RYSTIVQTLLKAKK
-2177 PVLFNGQSGVGK
+2177 PILFNGQTGVGK

-2331 KRIFGSILGGFLEA
+2331 KRIFGSILGGFLET
-2345 KNFAHEVREL
+2345 KNFAHEVKDIA
-2355 VPAVVMGSLD
+2355 PAVVMGSVD
-2365 VFNKIRDTLRPRPT
+2365 IFNKIRDGLRPRPT

-2390 SKVFQGITQVIP
+2390 SKVFQGVTQVIP

-2426 LANQADR
+2426 LANAADR
-2433 QYFVDEVLAEAILH
+2433 EYFMNEVLAEAVLH
-2447 VLPSAGNPVSPPPDL
+2447 VLPNGGNPATASSSSSPVL

-2476 EEVPEIQRVAQVLEE
+2476 EEVPEIQRIAQVLEE
-2491 YQDDYNATAAVA
+2491 YQDDYNASAATAKAT
-2503 KRDDDSGAVQASQL
+2503 DDNAGVQASQL
-2517 GLVFFKDH
+2517 GLVFFRDH
-2525 CKHIARIIR
+2525 CEHIARIIR
-2534 IIRQPRGNV
+2534 ILRQPRGNV

-2559 AAYITGCRTFEAAVG
+2559 AAYITGCRIFETAVG
-2574 KGYSMNDFHEF
+2574 KGYSINDFHEF
-2585 LLGVYTHAGV
+2585 LLEVYTYAGV

-2601 LLLSDNQIVDEAM
+2601 LLLSDSQIVDEAM

-2629 LFSAEEREKHI
+2629 LFNAEEREKRI
-2640 SACAEAAQ
+2640 SACADAAQ
-2648 QRGITNR
+2648 QQGITSR
-2655 EDVYNFFIGRVRD
+2655 EEVYNFFIGRVRD

-2721 AGVVPADFHA
+2721 AGVVPTDFHA
-2731 LLPQLCV
+2731 LLPKLCV

-2748 QQFYDEL
+2748 QQYYDEL

-2776 LLIQR
+2776 LLTQR
-2781 SRVEARLA
+2781 SRVEAQLA
-2789 QMENG
+2789 QVVNG
-2794 TEKMRETEETITRMK
+2794 TEKMRETEETITKMK

-2853 ATVQQ
+2853 ATAQQ
-2858 RDASQMAAEANAR
+2858 RDASQIAAGANAR

-2905 AVLTTTQACMT
+2905 AVLKTTQACMT
-2916 MFDAKD
+2916 MFDSKD
-2922 FNGAWSGNT
+2922 FNGAWSGSM

-2995 AVNEYSKV
+2995 AVNEYSRV

-3018 QHLAETNAKLQA
+3018 QHLAETNAKLKA

-3055 KNDLEKG
+3055 KNDLENG

-3072 AEMLSGSLKS
+3072 AETLSGSLRS

-3097 LGALPLQVFMAS
+3097 LSALPLQVFMAS

-3122 RQRLIAQWTTELAS
+3122 RQRLIAQWKTELAG

-3144 SFTSVL
+3144 SLTSVL
-3150 GDPVDVL
+3150 GDPVDTL

-3195 AIKWLLRQFQQTQPV
+3195 AIKWLLRQFQQTQPA
-3210 SGSGAAASKNRNM
+3210 SGSGAAASKNRNL
-3223 LKVIRLTDATWM
+3223 LKVIKLTDATWM
-3235 RTLESQIRLGGV
+3235 RTLEAQIRLGGV
-3247 VVIDD
+3247 VIIDD

-3265 ARRFTTSEGGGLQI
+3265 ARRIFTADGGGLQI

-3290 HPSFRLFLCS
+3290 HPNFRLFLCS

-3320 TATMEGLSEQMLG
+3320 TVTMEGLAEQMLG

-3347 NAMIQRIAQGQQRL
+3347 NAMIQRIAQGQRRL
-3361 KTIEESILE
+3361 KAIEENILE

-3380 DDEDLIRELQSAQSS
+3380 DDEDLIRELQSAQSN
-3395 AAVISRSQKEANEK
+3395 AAVISRSQAEANEK
-3409 MAIISAAREKYRG
+3409 MATISVAREKYRS

-3455 QHEIEGTVKPAGYTE
+3455 QHEIESTVKPAGYTE
-3470 ANAEMLADHLRAAIA
+3470 ANSEMLAEHLRAAID
-3485 ALTSATYMQVC
+3485 ALTSATYTQIC

-3510 IATAIARHDRVIAE
+3510 IATAIARHDKVIAE

-3532 ASAFAASELPEKP
+3532 ASAFVASELPEKP
-3545 ARLAWVTRVQW
+3545 AQLGWMTRVQW
-3556 ELAEALSRTVPA
+3556 ELAEALGRTVPA
-3568 FHELLPSLQDQA
+3568 FHEFLLSLQSQQ

-3591 PYAAPLP
+3591 PHTAPLP
-3598 SAWQAKLN
+3598 ETWQACLN

-3616 FREEQLYFA
+3616 FREEKLFFA
-3625 LSDYV
+3625 LYDYV

-3637 FIETPTMDLART
+3637 FSETPPMDLART
-3649 LKDSAPHTP
+3649 LKDSTPHTP

-3670 EALQSLALAEGR
+3670 EALQSLAKAEGK

-3700 ITACRSSGAWAL
+3700 ITSCRSSGAWAL

-3721 FMPELSAIV
+3721 FMPELSAMV

-3737 TNAVE
+3737 TNVVE
-3742 MHPNFRLW
+3742 VHKNFRLW

-3762 VLQTSVKLTN
+3762 VLQSSIKLTN

-3799 ADTIGGEKKGR
+3799 AETIGSEKKGR

-3868 SLGYIIGQI
+3868 SLEYIIGQI

-3886 QDRGTLF
+3886 QDRGTLL
-3893 TILRNYLNPHILE
+3893 TILCKYLSPRILE
-3906 EGHCFCQEGVY
+3906 EGHQFCEEGVY
-3917 VVPASG
+3917 VVPPGG

-3954 QLQRSEYLLSKIVSI
+3954 QLQTSEYLLSKIVSI
-3969 QPRLVGSAGTSG
+3969 QPRLVGAAGGSG
-3981 VTPEEEV
+3981 TTPEEEV
-3988 RRKCQEFEASLPPIF
+3988 RRKCHEFESTLPAVF

-4008 GPRTFTALPSGLPNS
+4008 GPHTFTTLPNGLPNS

-4033 KYNRLLSKMRQTL
+4033 KYNKLLSKIRQTL

-4062 LDAMYSS
+4062 LDSMYSS

-4074 VPQLWTSV
+4074 VPQLWTAV
-4082 SYASLKPLGAW
+4082 SYASLKPLGSW
-4093 YRDLIARVQFIRR
+4093 YRDLLARVHFIRT
-4106 WVQKGEPVAFWIG
+4106 WVQHGEPAAFWVG

-4140 VSVDKLGFQYAVL
+4140 VSVDKLGFRYAVL
-4153 DTAADAITAAPARGC
+4153 DTAAAAIKAAPGRGC

-4174 TDAWRWDSK
+4174 TDAWRWDSE
-4183 RRVMADSLPGEPYA
+4183 RQVMADSLPGEPYA

-4210 VKPESYHAVPLY
+4210 VKPTNYHAVPLY
-4222 RTTVRAGVISSL
+4222 RTTIRAGVISSL
-4234 GASSNYVMSIEVPS
+4234 GASSNYVLSIEVPS
-4248 ADGSD
+4248 ANGSD

-4264 ALNQ
+4264 VLNQ

>member
-1 MSTRPNRRAS
+1 MSARPSRRTS
-11 SAKVA
+11 NAKA
-16 PPVFPATA
+16 TPAFAAFA
-24 PSTKQAKL
+24 PSSKRAKL

-37 NPAHISKDVADA
+37 NPAHISKDIADA
-49 CGGVNPLSG
+49 CGSVNPLSG
-58 RLYSD
+58 QLYGD
-63 GFSSGSQVGV
+63 GFSSGAQVGA
-73 PNRLTHCQPSNTGLV
+73 PNRLTNYQASTAGLV
-88 PHPPAEP
+88 PHPPTSQSAGGATTDP
-95 ATASVTTAGGP
+95 TTASAATPAVGNVSRGRGG
-106 SDASASRARG
+106 
-116 TTHMVNSLQVFQAP
+116 THMVNSLQVFEAP
-130 DQSDAYLK
+130 KKSDAELRSIFAATTKSK
-138 SVFSAAAKSQSMPAR
+138 SVSSRRPPAKTAAAATAPSKLVPPASQS
-153 RPQAKAAAIGSNK
+153 
-166 LAPLAHTPRSAAP
+166 RSAAVSDSALP
-179 NGTTASAPAATR
+179 TAAATAPKDFSATTAA
-191 DISTSTAEEAAQ
+191 EAAQ

-214 ATSNAPNEF
+214 TTSNAPNEF

-240 DLQAVPRT
+240 DLQPVPRT
-248 EVRGQNYFTVSAAGV
+248 ELRGKSYFTVSAAGV
-263 THFNDAGAEFIE
+263 THFNDSGAEFIE

-299 RWRSFVL
+299 QWRNFVL
-306 WRNLVRRSATS
+306 WRNLVRHSATGS
-317 GSRQFL
+317 SRQFL
-323 SLHLFAAHPHLSR
+323 SSHLFAAHPHLSG

-355 ETSTETRTLEAY
+355 ESCTETRTLEAY
-367 TEMLH
+367 TDALH
-372 AHLEEEKRRLEQMIK
+372 AHLQEKKRRLEQMMK

-411 KLLYEDEEQQQKKKV
+411 KMLYEDEEQQKKKA

-441 ELTQRKAMCRRLT
+441 ELTQRKAMCRRLA

-464 VECLTGLAAKA
+464 VECLTGLAGKA
-475 VSHLRHDLEV
+475 VTHLRHDLGV
-485 SGTTATTAAAAAAVG
+485 SGTASTGAAAAMTSG
-500 GSTAGPA
+500 
-507 TATTA
+507 
-512 HTTTAAGE
+512 AGE
-520 RSRKAGAGLNAA
+520 RSRKAAAASANAA
-532 AAAANADFTG
+532 AGAANLDFTG

-558 ELMPSA
+558 ELVPSE

-570 VDDVICD
+570 IEDIVGD

-587 LTSFSTFK
+587 LTSLGTFK
-595 AYTSNAQDELGN
+595 VYTSNAQDELGN

-622 EECYKQDVAAIQ
+622 EERYKNDVAAIQ
-634 STLSESFVKMHNH
+634 STLSESFTKMRNH
-647 AHTFEV
+647 ANTFER

-658 ITNSQLRKETLLERD
+658 ITNSHLKREALLKRD

-683 ATYKAQ
+683 ATYKVQ
-689 TEAISKI
+689 MEAISTKI

-720 LTCLNIY
+720 VTCLGIY
-727 HHVLPLI
+727 HQVLPII

-743 KELQQRTTYLAA
+743 KELQERTTYLAA
-755 APKTIEHYVEYV
+755 TPKTIEHYVEYV

-780 ANSYDLVRDLFALM
+780 VNSYDLVRDLFSLM
-794 QNEKIDVGE
+794 QNEKIEVNE
-803 EDEETYRSGTRPQ
+803 EEEETYRSGTRPQ

-839 RSIEEEMAQ
+839 RSIEEEMDQ

-863 IVMSGDAAVE
+863 IVMSGDAEVE
-873 EARAYVANLLQEAEG
+873 EANAYMTSLLAEAEG

-906 ETVVEV
+906 ETIVEV
-912 MTEMLNDVSIKARL
+912 MNEMLNDVTIKARL
-926 WTGLG
+926 WTGIG
-931 DWQTFTKE
+931 DWKTFTEE
-939 TRALPFDQLQVPA
+939 TRVLPFDQLDVPA

-966 VSSKLSDNRAVP
+966 VSSKLSNNRAVP

-997 TNPSLKSEHLAK
+997 TNPSLKSEHHAK
-1009 ISAVVGPIADAS
+1009 ISAVVGPIADAN
-1021 GTTKTLSEW
+1021 GTAKTLAEW
-1030 SNQFTIGML
+1030 SNQFTIEML
-1039 LEHNIL
+1039 LEHRIL
-1045 RYRDEIAAVS
+1045 KYRDEIAAVS
-1055 AAATEEDKLQ
+1055 SAATEEDKLQ
-1065 KQIDKVNATWNGGGA
+1065 KQIDKVNAIWNGGGP
-1080 KPPVEFQFHNHKE
+1080 KPPVEFQFHAHKD

-1100 VGSSVED
+1100 VGSCVED

-1136 DRWENRLKYM
+1136 DRWENRFKYM

-1186 DRFYKDLMRKAHDLP
+1186 DRFYKDLMHKAHDLP
-1201 TAYRSLLINPPSFG
+1201 TAYRSLLINPPSFD
-1215 TAESSTAAA
+1215 TAESTAAA
-1224 GRTLKQDLE
+1224 GRTLKQDLDTY
-1233 NNIQELEKVLVSLE
+1233 IKELEKVLLSLE
-1247 KKLDEKRRAFPR
+1247 KKLEEKRRAFPR
-1259 FYFLSNDDMLDLIAK
+1259 FYFLSNDDLLDLLAK

-1289 DGIKSLSLSA
+1289 DGIKSLSLGS
-1299 QNDITHLNSMEG
+1299 QNDITHLNSIEG

-1318 QGIKAR
+1318 KGIKAR
-1324 GAVEAWMDLLEREM
+1324 GAVETWMDLLEREM
-1338 FTTLRLRAQR
+1338 FATLRFRAQR

-1355 RNDRTEWMFQHP
+1355 RDDRTEWMFQHP

-1383 EEALDKFDSPQLMQR
+1383 EEALDKQDSPQLMQS
-1398 LRSEQRS
+1398 LRGEQRS

-1445 SRVTESKEFG
+1445 SGVTESKEFG

-1464 EKYTDGNGT
+1464 EKNTDSNGT

-1549 SDGVTYKMMEKFFS
+1549 SDGITYKMMEKFFS

-1600 NSQESFTFQGTPD
+1600 NAQETFTFQGTPD

-1620 GAFITMNPG
+1620 GAFVTMNPG

-1754 VSFPEREYGELLP
+1754 VSFPEREYEELLP
-1767 ALQRVMSE
+1767 AMQHIMDE

-1822 TGMAAAGSSNKMA
+1822 TNMSAAKSANKMA

-1870 AIAKDCVR
+1870 AIAKECVR
-1878 AAETSSDHRWMI
+1878 ASETSSNHRWMV

-1923 PDTIHMLFEV
+1923 PETMHMLFEV
-1933 ADLAVASP
+1933 GDLAVASP

-1953 AEDLPWRAVVA
+1953 AEDLPWRAVA
-1964 QWAETKLADAGAQP
+1964 EQWVETKLAQAGAQP

-1986 LFDQHVEKG
+1986 LFDAHVEKG
-1995 LAWLRQQRSAA
+1995 LEWLRQQRSAM
-2006 LISGGDMN
+2006 LISAGDIN
-2014 VVQSLCDLFTALMQV
+2014 VVQSLCDLFSALMQV

-2037 PAPTSSST
+2037 PQAVEDSFL
-2045 DGGGGADAAATVA
+2045 
-2058 AAPAPPPAD
+2058 PPD
-2067 DPIFRERNEICN
+2067 DPMFRERNEICN
-2079 ALFAFSYVWSLGGN
+2079 ALFAFSYVWSIGGN
-2093 VNQAAM
+2093 VDQAAM
-2099 ESFDTMARTELET
+2099 ESFDTMARTELEGA
-2112 VVRFP
+2112 VRFP
-2117 NYGSVYDYMV
+2117 NYGSVYDYTV
-2127 DFTTRL
+2127 NFTTRL
-2133 LVPWESLVPN
+2133 LVPWESLMPDFTYN
-2143 FAYDPA
+2143 PA
-2149 TPFFDILVPTVDTV
+2149 TPFFNVLVPTIDTV
-2163 RYSTIARTLLEAKK
+2163 RYSSIAQTLLAAKK
-2177 PVLFNGQSGVGK
+2177 PVLFNGQTGVGK
-2189 TFIMADCLHRN
+2189 TFIMADCLRRN

-2272 LMGQGG
+2272 LMGHGG

-2322 IATLTDESM
+2322 IATLTDDSM
-2331 KRIFGSILGGFLEA
+2331 KRIFRSILSGFLEA
-2345 KNFAHEVREL
+2345 KNFPHEMKDL
-2355 VPAVVMGSLD
+2355 APAVVRGSVD
-2365 VFNKIRDTLRPRPT
+2365 IFNRICDELRPRPT

-2417 EVMRCFYDR
+2417 ELMRCFYDR
-2426 LANQADR
+2426 LANPADR
-2433 QYFVDEVLAEAILH
+2433 QFFVDEVLTDAVLH
-2447 VLPSAGNPVSPPPDL
+2447 VLPSAASPAAASSPVL
-2462 WADFTRFGAAEKVY
+2462 WADFTRFGSAEKVY
-2476 EEVPEIQRVAQVLEE
+2476 EEVPAFNRIAQVLEE
-2491 YQDDYNATAAVA
+2491 YQDDYNATAATA
-2503 KRDDDSGAVQASQL
+2503 WTNDSAGVQTSQL

-2525 CKHIARIIR
+2525 CEHIARIIR
-2534 IIRQPRGNV
+2534 ILRQPRGNV

-2559 AAYITGCRTFEAAVG
+2559 ATYISGCRIFETAVG

-2585 LLGVYTHAGV
+2585 LLEVYTYAGV
-2595 KNESCV
+2595 KNETCV

-2629 LFSAEEREKHI
+2629 LFNAEEREKRI
-2640 SACAEAAQ
+2640 SACADAAQ
-2648 QRGITNR
+2648 QQGITSR
-2655 EDVYNFFIGRVRD
+2655 EEVYNFFIGRVRD
-2668 NMHVALCMSPVGDQF
+2668 NMHIALCMSPVGDQF

-2689 FPSLTNCCSVDWF
+2689 FPSLTNCCSIDWF

-2714 ARMLQDL
+2714 ARMLEDL
-2721 AGVVPADFHA
+2721 VDVVPADFHA
-2731 LLPQLCV
+2731 LLPHLCV

-2748 QQFYDEL
+2748 QQYYDEL

-2776 LLIQR
+2776 LLSQR
-2781 SRVEARLA
+2781 SRVEAQLA
-2789 QMENG
+2789 QVENG
-2794 TEKMRETEETITRMK
+2794 TEKMRETEEMITKMK
-2809 AEIEVKRPQLEKA
+2809 AEIEVKRPLLEKA
-2822 SAETQEVVADLKVRQ
+2822 STETQEVVVDLKVRQ

-2853 ATVQQ
+2853 ATIQQ
-2858 RDASQMAAEANAR
+2858 RDASQIAAEANAR

-2899 FANPPS
+2899 FANPPT

-2922 FNGAWSGNT
+2922 FNGAWSGNM

-2945 LDMIRGYPTDNVKPA
+2945 LDMIRGYPTENVKPA
-2960 ILQKVQKFINDPEFT
+2960 ILQKVQKFVNDPEFT
-2975 VEVCSSKG
+2975 VEVCSLKG

-3003 VKEVGPMRQAAAEAE
+3003 VKEVAPMRQAAAEAE
-3018 QHLAETNAKLQA
+3018 QHLAKTNAKLHA

-3049 QVSVTK
+3049 QISVTK

-3062 LQLCISRLRN
+3062 LQLCINRLRN
-3072 AEMLSGSLKS
+3072 AETLTGSLKS
-3082 EGARWTENVKLLSAQ
+3082 EGARWAENVKLLSAQ
-3097 LGALPLQVFMAS
+3097 LSALPLQVFMAS

-3122 RQRLIAQWTTELAS
+3122 RQRLIAEWKAELTS

-3144 SFTSVL
+3144 SLTSVL
-3150 GDPVDVL
+3150 GDPVDTL

-3195 AIKWLLRQFQQTQPV
+3195 AMKWLLRQFQQTQPV
-3210 SGSGAAASKNRNM
+3210 SGSGAAASKNRNL
-3223 LKVIRLTDATWM
+3223 LKVIKLTDATWM

-3247 VVIDD
+3247 VIIDD

-3265 ARRFTTSEGGGLQI
+3265 ARRLISSDAGGLQI

-3290 HPSFRLFLCS
+3290 HPNFRLFLCS
-3300 KLPNPVYLPDISTRV
+3300 KLPNPVYLPDVSTRL

-3320 TATMEGLSEQMLG
+3320 TVTMEGLSEQMLG
-3333 EVVSIEQRSMEEEK
+3333 EVVSIEQRAMEEEK
-3347 NAMIQRIAQGQQRL
+3347 NTMIQRIAQGQRRL
-3361 KTIEESILE
+3361 KTIEENILE

-3380 DDEDLIRELQSAQSS
+3380 DDEDLIRELQSAQSN
-3395 AAVISRSQKEANEK
+3395 AAVISRSQEEANEK
-3409 MAIISAAREKYRG
+3409 MAIISVARDKYRS

-3434 ADVSRMDPMYQ
+3434 ADVGRMDPMYQ

-3455 QHEIEGTVKPAGYTE
+3455 QHEIEGTVKPADYTE
-3470 ANAEMLADHLRAAIA
+3470 SNAEMLSHHLSAAIA
-3485 ALTSATYMQVC
+3485 NLTGATYTQIC
-3496 RGLFNKDKTILSLL
+3496 SGLFNKDKTILSLL
-3510 IATAIARHDRVIAE
+3510 IATAIARHDKVIAE

-3532 ASAFAASELPEKP
+3532 ASAFVAAELPEKP
-3545 ARLAWVTRVQW
+3545 AQLSWMTRVQW
-3556 ELAEALSRTVPA
+3556 ELAEALNRTVPA
-3568 FHELLPSLQDQA
+3568 FHELLESLQSQFD
-3580 EEWRAFAQSDV
+3580 EWKAFAHSDV
-3591 PYAAPLP
+3591 PHAATLP
-3598 SAWQAKLN
+3598 ATWQADLN

-3616 FREEQLYFA
+3616 FREEKLFFA
-3625 LSDYV
+3625 LYDYV
-3630 QQTMGPE
+3630 QQTMGPQ
-3637 FIETPTMDLART
+3637 FIEAPPMDLART
-3649 LKDSAPHTP
+3649 LKDSTPHTP
-3658 IVFIL
+3658 IIFIL

-3670 EALQSLALAEGR
+3670 EALQTLARTE
-3682 DLQYVSLGQGQS
+3682 DKELQYVSLGQGQS
-3694 ENAKRL
+3694 ENARRL
-3700 ITACRSSGAWAL
+3700 IASCRTSGAWAL

-3721 FMPELSAIV
+3721 FMPELSTIV

-3762 VLQTSVKLTN
+3762 VLQSSIKLTN

-3799 ADTIGGEKKGR
+3799 ADTIGDEMKGR

-3837 NVKYEWNDTD
+3837 NVRYEWSDTD

-3855 RLFFEEQETIPWE
+3855 RLFFEEQEAIPWE
-3868 SLGYIIGQI
+3868 SLEYIIGQI

-3886 QDRGTLF
+3886 QDRGILL
-3893 TILRNYLNPHILE
+3893 TILCNYLSPRILK
-3906 EGHCFCQEGVY
+3906 EGHRFCEEGVY
-3917 VVPASG
+3917 AVPMSG

-3954 QLQRSEYLLSKIVSI
+3954 QLQTSEYLLNKIVSI
-3969 QPRLVGSAGTSG
+3969 QPRLVGSAGGSG
-3981 VTPEEEV
+3981 ATPEEEV
-3988 RRKCQEFEASLPPIF
+3988 CRKCQEFETTLPPLF

-4008 GPRTFTALPSGLPNS
+4008 GPHTFTTLPNGLPNS
-4023 MSTVLSHELV
+4023 LSTVLSHEIG
-4033 KYNRLLSKMRQTL
+4033 KYNKLLSKISQTL

-4074 VPQLWTSV
+4074 VPQLWTAV

-4093 YRDLIARVQFIRR
+4093 YRDLLARVHFIRT
-4106 WVQKGEPVAFWIG
+4106 WVQKGEPAAFWIG

-4153 DTAADAITAAPARGC
+4153 DTAAAHAIKAAPERGC

-4174 TDAWRWDSK
+4174 TDAWRWDSE

-4197 ELPPVHFLPEPNH
+4197 ELPPVHFLPEPYH
-4210 VKPESYHAVPLY
+4210 VKPEDYHAVPLY

-4234 GASSNYVMSIEVPS
+4234 GASSNYVLSIEVPS

>member
-1 MSTRPNRRAS
+1 MYSQTKRVSAERSLSAFAAPLAASTM
-11 SAKVA
+11 
-16 PPVFPATA
+16 PV
-24 PSTKQAKL
+24 TKRTKL
-32 EASQR
+32 EAKQR
-37 NPAHISKDVADA
+37 NPIHISKDVADA
-49 CGGVNPLSG
+49 CGTVNPLSA

-63 GFSSGSQVGV
+63 GTSSGAQVGV
-73 PNRLTHCQPSNTGLV
+73 PNRLTRCQSPGASFT

-95 ATASVTTAGGP
+95 AATVAAKP
-106 SDASASRARG
+106 DPAAAARRRG
-116 TTHMVNSLQVFQAP
+116 ETHMVNSLQVFNP
-130 DQSDAYLK
+130 PSNTDAALK
-138 SVFSAAAKSQSMPAR
+138 EVFAASAKSKSISARPPRGAAAAVPPAKLVPLTCEGASGVGVNTGVSATALSDI
-153 RPQAKAAAIGSNK
+153 PQA
-166 LAPLAHTPRSAAP
+166 
-179 NGTTASAPAATR
+179 
-191 DISTSTAEEAAQ
+191 TSTAEGAAL

-214 ATSNAPNEF
+214 PTSNSPNEF
-223 VYLVM
+223 VYLMM
-228 RPRGMRDPLNPY
+228 RPRGIRDPLNPY
-240 DLQAVPRT
+240 DLQPMVRT
-248 EVRGQNYFTVSAAGV
+248 EAQGRSYYTVSAAGV
-263 THFNDAGAEFIE
+263 THFTEGGAEFIE
-275 LPKWERECRIFHTIR
+275 LPKWERECRIFHAIR
-290 ELPVFHDYQ
+290 ELFVFREYK
-299 RWRSFVL
+299 RWRNFLL
-306 WRNLVRRSATS
+306 WRNLVRRSATANT
-317 GSRQFL
+317 REFL
-323 SLHLFAAHPHLSR
+323 SAHLFAAHPNLSG
-336 ALLAV
+336 ALQAV
-341 RKECLDTAAAEDLY
+341 RNICLETAASEDLY
-355 ETSTETRTLEAY
+355 QSSTETVTLDAY
-367 TEMLH
+367 TTALQI
-372 AHLEEEKRRLEQMIK
+372 HLQEKRRRLENMMK

-397 KTAMFTWQVDRERQ
+397 KTTMFTWQIERERQ
-411 KLLYEDEEQQQKKKV
+411 KLLYEDTDQQKRKV
-426 FDIRELGTQEQPSYI
+426 LDVRELGTQEQPSYI
-441 ELTQRKAMCRRLT
+441 ELTQRKTICRRLT

-475 VSHLRHDLEV
+475 VSHVRRDLEMSNTV
-485 SGTTATTAAAAAAVG
+485 PASAPTAATEKTRGGGGAVAAAPT
-500 GSTAGPA
+500 GS
-507 TATTA
+507 
-512 HTTTAAGE
+512 
-520 RSRKAGAGLNAA
+520 
-532 AAAANADFTG
+532 FTG

-549 VYNSDLQAI
+549 VYNADQQAI
-558 ELMPSA
+558 ELVPSA
-564 AQIRES
+564 AQIREA
-570 VDDVICD
+570 VEDALHD
-577 YVRAVGAIPR
+577 YVRAVGVIPR
-587 LTSFSTFK
+587 LTSLNTFLI
-595 AYTSNAQDELGN
+595 YTSNAQDELGN
-607 DTIGAGPDVAEMVMV
+607 DIVGSGPDVAEMVMV
-622 EECYKQDVAAIQ
+622 EEGYKEDVDAIQ
-634 STLSESFVKMHNH
+634 SSLTSSFAKMHRY

-658 ITNSQLRKETLLERD
+658 ISNSQLQEEALLESNETLHY
-673 DTLQFFRDQL
+673 FREQL

-689 TEAISKI
+689 TESISSNI
-696 PSCADVGMMRM
+696 PNFADVGMMRM
-707 WTEGL
+707 WSESL
-712 REFFTPSP
+712 RDFFTPSP
-720 LTCLNIY
+720 VTCLNIF
-727 HHVLPLI
+727 HKALPVI
-734 AKRRNETLL
+734 ARRRNETLL
-743 KELQQRTTYLAA
+743 KELQERTTYLSA
-755 APKTIEHYVEYV
+755 APKTIEHYVEYL
-767 DYCNKLESSFDDI
+767 DYCNALENSFDDI
-780 ANSYDLVRDLFALM
+780 ASSYDVVRELFNLLLE
-794 QNEKIDVGE
+794 EKIDVNE
-803 EDEETYRSGTRPQ
+803 EDDETYRSGTRPQ

-839 RSIEEEMAQ
+839 RSIEEEMDQ

-863 IVMSGDAAVE
+863 VVMSG
-873 EARAYVANLLQEAEG
+873 EADVAETNAYMKALLEEAEG

-912 MTEMLNDVSIKARL
+912 MAEMLHDVSVKAKL
-926 WTGLG
+926 WSGIG
-931 DWQTFTKE
+931 DWNTFTEE
-939 TRALPFDQLQVPA
+939 TEALPFEQLDVPA
-952 VQEVVQKFA
+952 VQETVQKYSS
-961 TLVKQ
+961 LVKQ
-966 VSSKLSDNRAVP
+966 VSSKLASNAAVP
-978 RLRSSVEEWRQL
+978 RLKSSVEEWRQL
-990 LPVLQAL
+990 LPILQAL
-997 TNPSLKSEHLAK
+997 TNPSLKSEHHAK
-1009 ISAVVGPIADAS
+1009 ISLIVGPVSDAS
-1021 GTTKTLSEW
+1021 GGNSKTLSEW
-1030 SNQFTIGML
+1030 ANQFTVGML
-1039 LEHNIL
+1039 LQHHIL
-1045 RYRDEIAAVS
+1045 KYRDEVLAVS
-1055 AAATEEDKLQ
+1055 ASATEEDKLQ
-1065 KQIDKVNATWNGGGA
+1065 RQIDKVNAAWNGGGP
-1080 KPPVEFQFHNHKE
+1080 KPPAEFQFHAHKD
-1093 SKDVFTL
+1093 SKDVLTL
-1100 VGSSVED
+1100 VGSSVDD
-1107 VTTMLDD
+1107 VTTLLDD
-1114 SAVAISTIGSSK
+1114 SIVAISTIGSSK

-1146 LETLDKWVELQR
+1146 LETLEKWVELQR
-1158 SWIYLENIFSSSEI
+1158 SWIYLENIFSSVEL
-1172 RSQWKDDAQRFEKV
+1172 RSQWKEDAQRFEKV
-1186 DRFYKDLMRKAHDLP
+1186 DRFYRDLMRKAHDLP
-1201 TAYRSLLINPPSFG
+1201 TAYRSLLINPPSFD
-1215 TAESSTAAA
+1215 TAAA
-1224 GRTLKQDLE
+1224 TTGGGRTLKHDLE
-1233 NNIQELEKVLVSLE
+1233 TYIKELERVLNSLE
-1247 KKLDEKRRAFPR
+1247 KKLEEKRRAFPR
-1259 FYFLSNDDMLDLIAK
+1259 FYFLSNDDLLDLLAK
-1274 VKTPELMMPHMLKMF
+1274 AKTPELMMPHMLKMF
-1289 DGIKSLSLSA
+1289 DGIKSLALTA
-1299 QNDITHLNSMEG
+1299 QNDITHMNSMEG
-1311 ETVELCN
+1311 EQVELDH

-1324 GAVEAWMDLLEREM
+1324 GPVEVWMDLLEREM
-1338 FTTLRLRAQR
+1338 FATLRRRAQR
-1348 CLEDYEA
+1348 CLEDYEV
-1355 RNDRTEWMFQHP
+1355 REDRTDWMFQHP

-1383 EEALDKFDSPQLMQR
+1383 EEALDKIDSPELM
-1398 LRSEQRS
+1398 LRMRDEQRR
-1405 NLEVLAELTARSL
+1405 NLEMLAELTARNL
-1418 SRVQRVLLSTLIT
+1418 SKVQRVLLSTIIT

-1439 VEDMCE
+1439 VEEMCDSGVAE
-1445 SRVTESKEFG
+1445 SLEFG

-1464 EKYTDGNGT
+1464 EKDVDGNGT
-1473 LFIRQNNSRFVYG
+1473 VFIRQNNSRFVYG

-1538 NLARQCIVYNC
+1538 NMARQCIVYNC

-1600 NSQESFTFQGTPD
+1600 NAQETFTFQGTPD

-1620 GAFITMNPG
+1620 GAFVTMNPG

-1642 LFRPVAC
+1642 LFRPVAV
-1649 MTPDFRMIAEVILF
+1649 MTPDFRMIAEVILY

-1736 VAEDIPLFQGIMQ
+1736 VAEDIPLFRGIMQ

-1754 VSFPEREYGELLP
+1754 VSFPEREYPELLP
-1767 ALQRVMSE
+1767 AMQQSMAE

-1805 VTGTGKTEARRC
+1805 VTGTGKTEARQC
-1817 IAGAL
+1817 IAESL
-1822 TGMAAAGSSNKMA
+1822 THLARAGSTNKMA
-1835 RPVEEYVINP
+1835 RPVMEFVLNP
-1845 KSILLHELYGQL
+1845 KSVLLHELYGQL

-1870 AIAKDCVR
+1870 AIAKECVR
-1878 AAETSSDHRWMI
+1878 ASEVSSDHRWMV

-1953 AEDLPWRAVVA
+1953 AEDLPWNAVA
-1964 QWAETKLADAGAQP
+1964 CKWSETKLAAAGAQP
-1978 QCRAYVLS
+1978 QCRTYVLS
-1986 LFDQHVEKG
+1986 LFDAYVGKG
-1995 LAWLRQQRSAA
+1995 LAWLKQLPASASLMGA
-2006 LISGGDMN
+2006 GDIN
-2014 VVQSLCDLFTALMQV
+2014 VVQSLCDLFTALVQV
-2029 NKVKLMAD
+2029 NKVQLMAD
-2037 PAPTSSST
+2037 PI
-2045 DGGGGADAAATVA
+2045 GR
-2058 AAPAPPPAD
+2058 APPPPSD

-2079 ALFAFSYVWSLGGN
+2079 AIFAFSFVWSVGGN
-2093 VNQAAM
+2093 VDHAGM
-2099 ESFDTMARTELET
+2099 ESFDTMARTLLES

-2117 NYGSVYDYMV
+2117 NYGSVYDYTIN
-2127 DFTTRL
+2127 FSTRL
-2133 LVPWESLVPN
+2133 LVPWESLVPE
-2143 FAYDPA
+2143 FTYTPA
-2149 TPFFDILVPTVDTV
+2149 TPYFNILVPTVDTV
-2163 RYSTIARTLLEAKK
+2163 RYSTLAQTLLQCKK
-2177 PVLFNGQSGVGK
+2177 PLLFNGQTGVGK
-2189 TFIMADCLHRN
+2189 TFIMADCLQRN
-2200 KEALQLSLVTFQFSA
+2200 KDALQLSLVTFQFSA

-2234 KNLLGAAPGKSVVLF
+2234 KNVLGAAPGKSVVLF

-2261 GASPPIELIRQ
+2261 GASPPIELLRQ

-2278 FYDRKVAGMWK
+2278 FYDRKSAGVWK

-2322 IATLTDESM
+2322 MANLTDDSM
-2331 KRIFGSILGGFLEA
+2331 KRIFGSILNGFIEA
-2345 KNFAHEVREL
+2345 KNFTREVKDVAPSL
-2355 VPAVVMGSLD
+2355 VMATVD
-2365 VFNKIRDTLRPRPT
+2365 IFNTIRDTLRPRPT

-2390 SKVFQGITQVIP
+2390 SKVFQGMTQAIP

-2407 APTFV
+2407 AATFV
-2412 RLWVH
+2412 RLWMH
-2417 EVMRCFYDR
+2417 EVMRCFHDR
-2426 LANQADR
+2426 LATVQDR
-2433 QYFVDEVLAEAILH
+2433 DYFMNGILAEAASR
-2447 VLPSAGNPVSPPPDL
+2447 VLPGAAESLIASPVL
-2462 WADFTRFGAAEKVY
+2462 WADFARFGSAEKVY
-2476 EEVPEIQRVAQVLEE
+2476 EEVPETQRLAQVLEE
-2491 YQDDYNATAAVA
+2491 YQDDYNATAATV
-2503 KRDDDSGAVQASQL
+2503 RLDDGGGGATSVQTSQI
-2517 GLVFFKDH
+2517 GLVFFQDH
-2525 CKHIARIIR
+2525 CAHIARIIR
-2534 IIRQPRGNV
+2534 ILRQPRGNV

-2559 AAYITGCRTFEAAVG
+2559 ASFIGGCRIFETSVG

-2585 LLGVYTHAGV
+2585 LLEIYTYAGV
-2595 KNESCV
+2595 KNEPCV

-2629 LFSAEEREKHI
+2629 LFNAEEREKRVN
-2640 SACAEAAQ
+2640 ACIEAAQ
-2648 QRGITNR
+2648 QHGITSR
-2655 EDVYNFFIGRVRD
+2655 EDIYNFFINRVRD

-2689 FPSLTNCCSVDWF
+2689 FPSLTNCCSIDWF

-2714 ARMLQDL
+2714 RRLLREME
-2721 AGVVPADFHA
+2721 GTVPASFHEK
-2731 LLPQLCV
+2731 LPQLCV
-2738 DVHASTTHMA
+2738 DVHASTTEMA
-2748 QQFYDEL
+2748 RQYYDEL
-2755 RRRYYITP
+2755 HRRYYITP

-2769 IESYKAL
+2769 IETYKAL
-2776 LLIQR
+2776 LQSRR
-2781 SRVEARLA
+2781 SWLEVQLA

-2794 TEKMRETEETITRMK
+2794 TEKMRETEETITKMK

-2822 SAETQEVVADLKVRQ
+2822 SAETQAVVADLKVRQ
-2837 TKAAEVQVQV
+2837 AKAAEVQVQV

-2858 RDASQMAAEANAR
+2858 HDASQIAAEANAR

-2905 AVLTTTQACMT
+2905 AVLKTTQACMT
-2916 MFDAKD
+2916 MFEAKD

-2931 DWKGAREFLSYRPL
+2931 DWKGAREFLSHRSL

-2960 ILQKVQKFINDPEFT
+2960 ILQRIQRYISDPEFT

-3003 VKEVGPMRQAAAEAE
+3003 VKEVAPMRQAAAEAE
-3018 QHLAETNAKLQA
+3018 QHLAETNAKLHA
-3030 AQQQLKEV
+3030 AQKQLTEV
-3038 EKELTDLEQRY
+3038 EKELSDLEQRY
-3049 QVSVTK
+3049 QTSVAK
-3055 KNDLEKG
+3055 KNDLERG
-3062 LQLCISRLRN
+3062 LQLCVNRLRN
-3072 AEMLSGSLKS
+3072 AETLSDSLKS
-3082 EGARWTENVKLLSAQ
+3082 EGARWTENIKLLRAQ
-3097 LGALPLQVFMAS
+3097 LDALPLQVFMAS
-3109 ACVAYFGAFTPAF
+3109 ASVAYFGAFTPAF
-3122 RQRLIAQWTTELAS
+3122 RQRLIAQWTTQLAG
-3136 RGLEVGGF
+3136 RGCEAGDF
-3144 SFTSVL
+3144 SLIATL
-3150 GDPVDVL
+3150 GDPVDTL

-3171 ENAIVAL
+3171 ENAIVAM
-3178 LSCAP
+3178 LSTAP

-3195 AIKWLLRQFQQTQPV
+3195 AVKWLLRQFQQTQAA
-3210 SGSGAAASKNRNM
+3210 SGSGAAATKNRNM
-3223 LKVIRLTDATWM
+3223 LRVVKLTDPTWM

-3247 VVIDD
+3247 VIIDD

-3265 ARRFTTSEGGGLQI
+3265 ARRVFAADSGGLQI

-3290 HPSFRLFLCS
+3290 HPNFRLFLCS

-3320 TATMEGLSEQMLG
+3320 TVTMEGLSEQMLG

-3347 NAMIQRIAQGQQRL
+3347 NSIIQRISQGQRRL
-3361 KTIEESILE
+3361 KVIEESILE
-3370 RLQSTKGNIL
+3370 RLQSSKGNIL
-3380 DDEDLIRELQSAQSS
+3380 DNEDLIRELQSAQSS
-3395 AAVISRSQKEANEK
+3395 AEVISRSQAEASEK
-3409 MAIISAAREKYRG
+3409 MLIISKARERYRS

-3434 ADVSRMDPMYQ
+3434 SDVGRMDPMYQ

-3455 QHEIEGTVKPAGYTE
+3455 QHEVENTTKPPGYTE
-3470 ANAEMLADHLRAAIA
+3470 ADPTMLEEHLRAAISN
-3485 ALTSATYMQVC
+3485 LTSATYTQIC
-3496 RGLFNKDKTILSLL
+3496 RGLFNKDKLILSLL
-3510 IATAIARHDRVIAE
+3510 MATAIARHEGGITD

-3532 ASAFAASELPEKP
+3532 ATAFVASELPEQP
-3545 ARLAWVTRVQW
+3545 PVLASWMSRVQW
-3556 ELAEALSRTVPA
+3556 ELAEALSRTVPP
-3568 FHELLPSLQDQA
+3568 FRDLVTSLEA
-3580 EEWRAFAQSDV
+3580 ESDAWRVYAQSD
-3591 PYAAPLP
+3591 LP
-3598 SAWQAKLN
+3598 HTATLPGDWQSRLH

-3616 FREEQLYFA
+3616 FRQEKLFFA
-3625 LSDYV
+3625 LTDYV
-3630 QQTMGPE
+3630 QQTMGAE
-3637 FIETPTMDLART
+3637 FVEMPPIDLART
-3649 LKDSAPHTP
+3649 LRDSTAHTP

-3670 EALQSLALAEGR
+3670 EALQSLARAEGR
-3682 DLQYVSLGQGQS
+3682 ELQYVSLGQGQS

-3700 ITACRSSGAWAL
+3700 ISTCTKAGSWAL

-3737 TNAVE
+3737 AGAAE
-3742 MHPNFRLW
+3742 IHSNFRLW
-3750 LTSMPTDFFPVF
+3750 LTSMPTNSFPVF
-3762 VLQTSVKLTN
+3762 VLQSSVKLTN

-3779 ANMLRCFNE
+3779 ANMLRCFGE
-3788 LTPQEYDAFSD
+3788 LTPQEYEALGDEG
-3799 ADTIGGEKKGR
+3799 IGGEELKGH

-3837 NVKYEWNDTD
+3837 NVTYEWNDTD

-3868 SLGYIIGQI
+3868 SLEYIIGQI

-3886 QDRGTLF
+3886 QDRGTLL
-3893 TILRNYLNPHILE
+3893 TILRNYICPRILE
-3906 EGHCFCQEGVY
+3906 EGHRFSEEGQY
-3917 VVPASG
+3917 IVPASG
-3923 TLAEAQQHIQAM
+3923 TLAEAQEHIQAM
-3935 SLVDEPAVF
+3935 PLVDEPNVF
-3944 GMHENANLRY
+3944 GMHDNANLRY
-3954 QLQRSEYLLSKIVSI
+3954 QLQTSEYLLMKIVSI
-3969 QPRLVGSAGTSG
+3969 QPRLVGSVGGSGT
-3981 VTPEEEV
+3981 TPEEEV
-3988 RRKCQEFEASLPPIF
+3988 RRKCQEFEAALPAPL
-4003 TKEEA
+4003 TREEA
-4008 GPRTFTALPSGLPNS
+4008 GPRTFTTLANGLPNS
-4023 MSTVLSHELV
+4023 MSTVLAHEMV
-4033 KYNRLLSKMRQTL
+4033 KYNKLLDKMRQTL

-4074 VPQLWTSV
+4074 VPKLWTAV
-4082 SYASLKPLGAW
+4082 SYASLKPLGSW
-4093 YRDLIARVQFIRR
+4093 YRDLISRVQFIRS
-4106 WVQKGEPVAFWIG
+4106 WLQQGEPVAFWIG

-4129 GVYQAYARAES
+4129 GVYQAFARAEG
-4140 VSVDKLGFQYAVL
+4140 VSVDKLSFRYEVL
-4153 DTAADAITAAPARGC
+4153 DMEPEAITSGPARGC

-4174 TDAWRWDSK
+4174 TDAWRWDSG

-4197 ELPPVHFLPEPNH
+4197 VLPPVHFLPESLH
-4210 VKPESYHAVPLY
+4210 VKPADSHSVPLY
-4222 RTTVRAGVISSL
+4222 RTTIRAGVISSL
-4234 GASSNYVMSIEVPS
+4234 GASSNFVLSIEVPS

-4253 YWLLKGAACVC
+4253 YWLLKGSACVC